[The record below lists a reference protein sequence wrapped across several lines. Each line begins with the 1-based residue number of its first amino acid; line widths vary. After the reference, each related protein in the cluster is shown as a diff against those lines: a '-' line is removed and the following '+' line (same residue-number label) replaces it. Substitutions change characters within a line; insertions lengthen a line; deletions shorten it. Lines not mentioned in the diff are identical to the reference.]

1 MKIEKIN
8 HNYSVIETIL
18 YFIPLFILINISI
31 FIVNILMDK
40 AVFLINDT
48 SWIFQILFPVM
59 FSVVQTAVN
68 RNGEMKITEFENKT
82 DLLGKINAL
91 AKKRGFVAIA
101 ENETN
106 MSFAKRTAFQR
117 FLNFFFKENLLI
129 KNSDNEI
136 IVLSK
141 RNFLDLLEMK
151 LKFNQPN

>member
-68 RNGEMKITEFENKT
+68 RNGEMKITEFENKA
-82 DLLGKINAL
+82 DLLEKITAL

-106 MSFAKRTAFQR
+106 MSFTKRKAFQR

-136 IVLSK
+136 TVLSK